1 MNSTTFARDMVR
13 QLLEAGISD
22 FVLSPGS
29 RNAPLSIALY
39 EAEAAGLV
47 NLYVRLDE
55 RGAAFFALGLSK
67 ATRNYTVAICTSG
80 TAAANYHPAML
91 EAFHSQNNLL
101 VITADRPAR
110 LRGTGANQ
118 TTNQVGLLSPIE
130 TIDISQSIDIRRHL
144 LGGPIHLNMQFDEP
158 LLSDDRTDWLD
169 GFHVQQVQNLG
180 SFNKTLQT
188 PKSDESQPLA
198 VSARG
203 ILIIGHDRAGFSV
216 NDVHQLAE
224 ELAWPIIA
232 EDPLSFP
239 QAISHAPLLLGD
251 PVITEHLKPEQ
262 VIVVGRVT
270 LSRSITALI
279 AAADQL
285 MVIDPRTAI
294 VDTDRSADQILHKLP
309 RVISAPDADW
319 IESWKKINVD
329 AKLAYA
335 SEFFSEWSEQ
345 AAICAITQAIPMGSA
360 LFVGSSRPI
369 RDIEAFAT
377 PRTGIDTYANRGLA
391 GIDGNIS
398 SAFGIAMHYQQ
409 SYAIM
414 GDLTF
419 LHDISALVNPV
430 EANLT
435 IFLIDN
441 NGGGIFDTLPQA
453 NVTGFEK
460 IFGTPHGLNLA
471 RLITGFGYRIE
482 VVKNLSDLHRVMVHD
497 TTNIRFIIVEV
508 PDRKTNAEYLKKM
521 SQSLCSAVRIGSNLA

>member
-1 MNSTTFARDMVR
+1 
-13 QLLEAGISD
+13 L
-22 FVLSPGS
+22 
-29 RNAPLSIALY
+29 
-39 EAEAAGLV
+39 
-47 NLYVRLDE
+47 
-55 RGAAFFALGLSK
+55 
-67 ATRNYTVAICTSG
+67 
-80 TAAANYHPAML
+80 
-91 EAFHSQNNLL
+91 
-101 VITADRPAR
+101 
-110 LRGTGANQ
+110 
-118 TTNQVGLLSPIE
+118 
-130 TIDISQSIDIRRHL
+130 
-144 LGGPIHLNMQFDEP
+144 EP
-158 LLSDDRTDWLD
+158 LADTSRTQKND
-169 GFHVQQVQNLG
+169 G
-180 SFNKTLQT
+180 
-188 PKSDESQPLA
+188 SQPLLA
-198 VSARG
+198 SARG

-216 NDVHQLAE
+216 KDVQRFAD

-251 PVITEHLKPEQ
+251 PVITEYLKPEQ
-262 VIVVGRVT
+262 IIVIGRVT
-270 LSRSITALI
+270 LSRSVTALI
-279 AAADQL
+279 ATADQL
-285 MVIDPRTAI
+285 LVIDPRTAV
-294 VDTDRSADQILHKLP
+294 VDTHRSADQILLKLP
-309 RVISAPDADW
+309 RVISRPDANW
-319 IESWKKINVD
+319 IEKWQKIDAD
-329 AKLAYA
+329 AKVA
-335 SEFFSEWSEQ
+335 SSGDFLLQWSEQ
-345 AAICAITQAIPMGSA
+345 AAIVAITQSIPTGSA
-360 LFVGSSRPI
+360 LFVASSRPI

-482 VVKNLSDLHRVMVHD
+482 VVKTLSDLHRVMVHD
-497 TTNIRFIIVEV
+497 TTNIRFVIVEV
-508 PDRKTNAEYLKKM
+508 PDRKTNAESLKIM
-521 SQSLCSAVRIGSNLA
+521 SQRLCSAVRIGSNLA